1 MLRLGSG
8 EAPCLARM
16 QGWSRSGDFGSKND
30 KSKKGDLGSEGEGK
44 EGKPRRVPLPYQF
57 VQLLRCRG
65 EPRRS
70 RPINRQ
76 AAPKAAGYWG
86 PRRFALASS
95 LLC

>member
-16 QGWSRSGDFGSKND
+16 QSWSGIGDFGSK
-30 KSKKGDLGSEGEGK
+30 KGRSKKGDLGSEGEGK

-57 VQLLRCRG
+57 MQLLRCRG
-65 EPRRS
+65 EPG
-70 RPINRQ
+70 RPINRH

-86 PRRFALASS
+86 LRRFALAPS